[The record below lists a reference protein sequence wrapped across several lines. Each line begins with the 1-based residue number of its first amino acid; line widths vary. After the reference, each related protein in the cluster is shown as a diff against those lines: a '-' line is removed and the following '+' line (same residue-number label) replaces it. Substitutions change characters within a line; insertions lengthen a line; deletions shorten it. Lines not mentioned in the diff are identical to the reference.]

1 MKYLSVCSG
10 IEAASVAWKPLGWI
24 PVGFSEIDPFACSV
38 LSSRFPE
45 VPNFGNLI
53 EHHKWMLDSNS
64 IDILVGG
71 TPCQSF
77 SRSGDRKG
85 LNDSRSQLVF
95 CFIELASRLKPS
107 WIVWENVPF
116 VLSSNQGR
124 DFEQILEA
132 LEELGY
138 GLAWRTLDAQYIRVD
153 GFERALPQ
161 RRRRLFLVGSLGTQ
175 GCKQV
180 LFNRKSNQYRAST
193 VESQKEVE
201 SKLENGSRSD
211 PTFST
216 WWDGNVVSSTITRS
230 LDEQFMPDKFAFNAV
245 IHNSLV
251 RRLTP
256 REFERLQGFPDD
268 WTLVHHRGRLAY
280 DKPRYKAVGN
290 SMAVNCIRWIGRG
303 IKDAA
308 KV

>member
-1 MKYLSVCSG
+1 LKYLSVCSG
-10 IEAASVAWKPLGWI
+10 IEAASVAWNPLGWT

-38 LSSRFPE
+38 LSFRFPE
-45 VPNFGNLI
+45 VQNFGDLTQNRNWVL
-53 EHHKWMLDSNS
+53 NGP

-85 LNDSRSQLVF
+85 LKNLRSQLVF

-116 VLSSNQGR
+116 VLSSNQGQ

-138 GLAWRTLDAQYIRVD
+138 GLAWRTLDAQYVRVD

-180 LFNRKSNQYRAST
+180 LFNRKSNQYCFST
-193 VESQKEVE
+193 VKKQKEVGAE
-201 SKLENGSRSD
+201 LGNGFKSD
-211 PTFST
+211 STFST
-216 WWDGNVVSSTITRS
+216 WWDGNVISSTITRS

-280 DKPRYKAVGN
+280 DKPRYKAIGN

-303 IKDAA
+303 IETVA

>member
-10 IEAASVAWKPLGWI
+10 IEAASVAWNPLGWT

-38 LSSRFPE
+38 LSFRFPE
-45 VPNFGNLI
+45 VPNFGDLTQHNN
-53 EHHKWMLDSNS
+53 WVFNDR

-85 LNDSRSQLVF
+85 LQDSRSQLVF

-116 VLSSNQGR
+116 VLSSNRGQ
-124 DFEQILEA
+124 DFERILEA

-138 GLAWRTLDAQYIRVD
+138 GLAWRTLDAQYVRVD

-180 LFNRKSNQYRAST
+180 LFNRKDDQYCSSKI
-193 VESQKEVE
+193 EQQKEIKAEVRNGFE
-201 SKLENGSRSD
+201 SNS
-211 PTFST
+211 TFAT
-216 WWDGNVVSSTITRS
+216 WWDGSEVSSTITRS
-230 LDEQFMPDKFAFNAV
+230 LDEQYMPDKYAFNAV

-268 WTLVHHRGRLAY
+268 WTLVNHRGKLAY
-280 DKPRYKAVGN
+280 NSSRYKAIGN

-303 IKDAA
+303 IEAVA
-308 KV
+308 KA